1 MYTKKVEN
9 NNIVYSVDKLRL
21 KTCMSFTTFSELEFR
36 LKTVWK
42 DYVEKEYTSAR
53 IMNFFYNFVIE
64 IEEGKSFWFGF
75 LHNTEKR
82 EERNEFYNFT
92 IEFNPNKLKDNKILM
107 YILGLSGSWYIKS
120 FDLAM
125 DLKININDLNVDFSG
140 RQEMKIEN
148 RGYDNKTI
156 YLGKGDG
163 RIKVY
168 NKKKESDL
176 KIINDLTRVEISR
189 CYDEGFD
196 IRDIKFFNY
205 DDKFPSIYLNQYVY
219 SFSDYEDKTLL
230 AILYAVQSG
239 FPLKNLTKTYRK
251 KIKSLLQG
259 GYKILFDKHSVNQV
273 ISSTIFF
280 YFINNKKVIF
290 K

>member
-1 MYTKKVEN
+1 MYNKKVEN
-9 NNIVYSVDKLRL
+9 NNIIYSLDMLRL
-21 KTCMSFTTFSELEFR
+21 KTYLSYSTFSEIEFR
-36 LKTVWK
+36 FKTVWK
-42 DYVEKEYTSAR
+42 DYLKKTYTSAR
-53 IMNFFYNFVIE
+53 ICNFFYNYVIE

-82 EERNEFYNFT
+82 DERNEFYNFT
-92 IEFNPNKLKDNKILM
+92 IEFNPNKIKDNKILM

-120 FDLAM
+120 YDIAI
-125 DLKININDLNVDFSG
+125 DLKININELNVDFLG
-140 RQEMKIEN
+140 RQEMKIFSK
-148 RGYDNKTI
+148 GYDDKTI

-168 NKKKESDL
+168 NKKKESN
-176 KIINDLTRVEISR
+176 INNIKDLTRIEISR
-189 CYDEGFD
+189 ELDDFD

-205 DDKFPSIYLNQYVY
+205 DDRFPSIYLNQYVY

-239 FPLKNLTKTYRK
+239 YPIKDLTKTYKK
-251 KIKSLLQG
+251 KIKNLLQG
-259 GYKILFDKHSVNQV
+259 GYKILFDKKSVNQV
-273 ISSTIFF
+273 VSSTIFF